1 MPQSRIYNPF
11 VGSGGGGSVTPGEV
25 AAAEEI
31 QTQEFTFTSGSFA
44 MFTIPANSKI
54 ASIAIQVEVPFDDS
68 SATIIIG
75 DSGTSDRLMPASKN
89 SLSEGGVYQT
99 FPVYEYPTATAILVV
114 VTPGTSSVGSGY
126 ITIMHNSN
134 N

>member
-11 VGSGGGGSVTPGEV
+11 VGSSGGGVTPAQV

-31 QTQEFTFTSGSFA
+31 QTQEFSFASGSFT

-54 ASIAIQVEVPFDDS
+54 VSVAIEVEVPFNDP

-75 DSGTSDRLMPASKN
+75 DAGTADRLMNASKN
-89 SLSEGGVYQT
+89 DLEESGVYQT
-99 FPVYEYPTATAILVV
+99 FPIYEYPTDTPILVV
-114 VTPGTSSVGSGY
+114 ISPGSSTIGSGY